1 MNEPIFNYASKLY
14 GTGDS
19 EMDWERDIIDP
30 TYINTSEMDWQFVR
44 ELAEEFMD
52 DLQNSRSDTIEQ
64 AFSTTLLDAVM
75 STVYGEKWDR

>member
-1 MNEPIFNYASKLY
+1 MNELISDYASKLY

-19 EMDWERDIIDP
+19 EMRDP
-30 TYINTSEMDWQFVR
+30 TYIKTREMDWSVVR
-44 ELAEEFMD
+44 ELAEEFMNDLLD
-52 DLQNSRSDTIEQ
+52 DLPVDEQ